1 MKRFLVLALVTIV
14 TSCTGKF
21 DKAELAH
28 LNGYWEI
35 EKAEMPD
42 GSTKEYTVNSTVDYF
57 ELKGDAGFRK
67 KVMPQLDGSYR
78 AGSSDEKITIADED
92 GATFI
97 NYKTDYA
104 TWKERMIDLD
114 DNELV
119 LKNDHGMVY
128 HYKRFKPFSVKE

>member
-1 MKRFLVLALVTIV
+1 MKKFLLLAFAIIV
-14 TSCTGKF
+14 TACSGKI
-21 DKAELAH
+21 DEAQLSH

-42 GSTKEYTVNSTVDYF
+42 GESKEYTVNATVDFF
-57 ELKGDAGFRK
+57 EVKGKAGFRK

-92 GATFI
+92 GGTFI

-104 TWKERMIDLD
+104 TWKEEIIDLD
-114 DNELV
+114 KDELV
-119 LKNDHGMVY
+119 LKNNHGMVY
-128 HYKRFKPFSVKE
+128 HYKRFKPFIIKE

>member
-1 MKRFLVLALVTIV
+1 MKRFLVLAVAVIV
-14 TSCTGKF
+14 TACTGKV
-21 DKAELAH
+21 DEANLSH

-42 GSTKEYTVNSTVDYF
+42 GETKKYTVNSTVDYF
-57 ELKGDAGFRK
+57 ELKGKSGFRK

-78 AGSSDEKITIADED
+78 AGSSDEKITIAEED
-92 GATFI
+92 NGTFI

-104 TWKERMIDLD
+104 TWKERIVELD
-114 DNELV
+114 ENELV

-128 HYKRFKPFSVKE
+128 HYKRFKPFTLKK

>member
-1 MKRFLVLALVTIV
+1 MKRFLFLAIAIV
-14 TSCTGKF
+14 VSACSGKI
-21 DKAELAH
+21 DEAELTH

-42 GSTKEYTVNSTVDYF
+42 GETKEYAVNSTVDYF
-57 ELKGDAGFRK
+57 EIKDNKGFRK

-78 AGSSDEKITIADED
+78 TGSSDEKINVSDED
-92 GATFI
+92 TGTYI

-104 TWKERMIDLD
+104 TWKERIVELD
-114 DNELV
+114 EDELV

-128 HYKRFKPFSVKE
+128 HYKRFKPFSIKE

>member
-1 MKRFLVLALVTIV
+1 MKKLLLLAIAIV
-14 TSCTGKF
+14 VSACSGKI
-21 DKAELAH
+21 DEAELAH

-42 GSTKEYTVNSTVDYF
+42 GETKEYTVNSTVDYF
-57 ELKGDAGFRK
+57 EVKVKKGFRK
-67 KVMPQLDGSYR
+67 KVMPQFDGSYR
-78 AGSSDEKITIADED
+78 AGSSDERINVSDED
-92 GATFI
+92 TGTYI

-104 TWKERMIDLD
+104 TWKERIVELD
-114 DNELV
+114 EDELV